1 MLDPLRE
8 NAEQHGWPCFYL
20 SDETENRGE
29 LIRQFQSAQG
39 GAVF

>member
-1 MLDPLRE
+1 MLDLLRE
-8 NAEQHGWPCFYL
+8 NAEQHGWRCFYL

-29 LIRQFQSAQG
+29 LIQSAQG